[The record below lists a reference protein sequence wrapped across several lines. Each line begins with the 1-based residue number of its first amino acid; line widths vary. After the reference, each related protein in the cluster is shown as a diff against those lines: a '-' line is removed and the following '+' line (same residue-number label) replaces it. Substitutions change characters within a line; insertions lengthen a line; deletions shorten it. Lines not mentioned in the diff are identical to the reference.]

1 MPRTGAMSSKLF
13 SHPSFD
19 NYDFEY
25 VPLDR
30 DVYLMDEKWM
40 EPYARAMVAGFEGG
54 KFENI
59 GYIGCAAARLIT
71 SGAIEISW
79 YPNVFDRFHEMRV
92 FLPREKFVAC
102 VGSWQ
107 VDEKPHIFV
116 RSEWLTN
123 LYLRSHSTFV
133 LIDAIGIKRAIQDD
147 RLSRENLIKLRDGID
162 AIAAKYPHVSF
173 ISFADSLLLK
183 SNWQVGTFDSDVQY
197 TYEPEQFIRLVVD
210 INALYKAVLDLGVY
224 AIFAQGSNAY
234 YDDPLLHVAASGNHV
249 SLNSLG
255 VPFAQLLSI
264 DKAVRGAIRTRQHP
278 PAELYMDEMFF
289 RSLNLRYE
297 FRHDSCASSS
307 YREPMLGSQSMYYF
321 SDAATIVDNIKPAES
336 TDR

>member
-264 DKAVRGAIRTRQHP
+264 DKAVREAIRTRQHP